1 MAHTQ
6 NMKINSREALQTGRD
21 LVKEFGSWSEVEKH
35 TRRNKHGV
43 FVVVRKDERTDR
55 PIEPKKAAADR

>member
-6 NMKINSREALQTGRD
+6 IMKINSREALQTGSD
-21 LVKEFGSWSEVEKH
+21 LVKEFGSWSEVENN

-55 PIEPKKAAADR
+55 PRESKKAAAGR